1 MGEGAL
7 HEVPEPGR
15 TQAQEGTALPARPAP
30 PRPAAAPTLGP
41 RNSPLCSPVPAA
53 PPTRSLGF
61 SLPHQAELPAE
72 PVGTHLPL
80 AHRLQP
86 AASTPPRTPSPSGVP
101 TPTAPSPTYRT

>member
-15 TQAQEGTALPARPAP
+15 TQAQGGTARPARPAP

-41 RNSPLCSPVPAA
+41 RNSPLSSPVPAA
-53 PPTRSLGF
+53 PPTHSLGF

-80 AHRLQP
+80 A
-86 AASTPPRTPSPSGVP
+86 ASTPPRTPSPSGVR